1 MIGDLNGLVRAV
13 GGRFGGSQLGHSS
26 VLHEGLPR
34 VLQQRRLVDQQ
45 SMIVTNTTHTNNE
58 CISEMAIGCVSVP
71 GRVYLHAHVC
81 ELLLD
86 GVEGGDGLLEGLSLL
101 GISVVCGPIIK
112 QITALFRY
120 MSYLVQ

>member
-1 MIGDLNGLVRAV
+1 
-13 GGRFGGSQLGHSS
+13 
-26 VLHEGLPR
+26 
-34 VLQQRRLVDQQ
+34 
-45 SMIVTNTTHTNNE
+45 
-58 CISEMAIGCVSVP
+58 MAIGCVSVP

-101 GISVVCGPIIK
+101 GIPVVCGPIFK

-120 MSYLVQ
+120 YLVSGTVAYLTAQSNEA